1 MKTILGL
8 CLLSLAL
15 AMPAPVRAQVQKEA
29 LAQEYFRRG
38 EFDKALELYRELR
51 QAQPDSE
58 ILYRYYF
65 DCQLALGAYE
75 ELEKELRKLIRKE
88 PGKLA
93 YRVDLGQVYLRQGQ
107 QEQGQQQFED
117 AIRALGPDRVQIVQL
132 AQAFA
137 AIEQYSFAIGALE
150 AGSRL
155 LRNSGQHF
163 HYELAGMYQRMGDR
177 PRMIASLLDYL
188 EADYRYIGTVQAQL
202 QRELSRD
209 EDLEAL
215 TEQLYSR
222 IQKQPNDERWPEM
235 LTWHFIQVRDFQA
248 AFQQVRAL
256 DRRLSEHGQR
266 VYQFAQLVQA
276 EQAWD
281 AAIAAYDYLIAKGR
295 DNPYYF
301 SGRNG
306 AIDCRQQKLIS
317 GSDYTRSD
325 VEALTGEY
333 RRFLSEYTRRD
344 ARSADAIRN
353 LARLHA
359 VFLHQLDSAIVL
371 VEGVLNWSGLR
382 PAELAPAKLD
392 LGDYLLM
399 KGDVWESTLLYSQV
413 DKGMK
418 DEPLGEMA
426 RFLNA
431 RHAYLT
437 GDFDWAQAQLEVL
450 KASTSELVA
459 NDALQLSV
467 FISANLGLDTSD
479 RAMQLYARADMLRF
493 QRLFD
498 EAETVLDT
506 LEARFPGHLLG
517 DDVLWLRADMAD
529 TRHDVPRRLS
539 LLEKLVAEH
548 SASLL
553 ADDALFAL
561 GRLYEEEL
569 DQPDKAMEAYERILL
584 EHSDSIYVTEARKR
598 YRALRGDAVN

>member
-1 MKTILGL
+1 MKTLL
-8 CLLSLAL
+8 SVFFLSLAL
-15 AMPAPVRAQVQKEA
+15 AMPAPAWAQVQKEA

-38 EFDKALELYRELR
+38 EYDKALELYRELR
-51 QAQPDSE
+51 QDKPDSE

-107 QEQGQQQFED
+107 REQGEQHFDD

-137 AIEQYSFAIGALE
+137 AIEQYTYGISALE
-150 AGSRL
+150 AGGRL

-163 HYELAGMYQRMGDR
+163 HYELAGMYQRMGDQ

-188 EADYRYIGTVQAQL
+188 QADYRHMGTVQAQL
-202 QRELSRD
+202 QRELSSNAG
-209 EDLEAL
+209 LQAL
-215 TEQLYSR
+215 QEQLYTR
-222 IQKQPNDERWPEM
+222 IQKQPNDERWPEL
-235 LTWHFIQVRDFQA
+235 LTWHFIQMRDFEA

-256 DRRLSEHGQR
+256 DRRFSEPGQR
-266 VYQFAQLVQA
+266 VFQFAQLVQA

-281 AAIAAYDYLIAKGR
+281 AAITAYEYLITKGR
-295 DNPYYF
+295 ESPYYF
-301 SGRNG
+301 SARNG
-306 AIDCRQQKLIS
+306 AIDCRQQKLVS
-317 GSDYTRSD
+317 GASFSRRD
-325 VEALTGEY
+325 VEALAGEY

-344 ARSADAIRN
+344 ARSVDAIRN
-353 LARLHA
+353 LARLQA
-359 VFLHQLDSAIVL
+359 LYLHQLDTAVVL
-371 VEGVLNWSGLR
+371 VEGVLNWGGLR

-399 KGDVWESTLLYSQV
+399 KGDVWEATLLYSQV
-413 DKGMK
+413 DKVMK

-437 GDFDWAQAQLEVL
+437 GDFGWAQAQLEVL

-467 FISANLGLDTSD
+467 FISANLSLDTSD

-493 QRLFD
+493 QRRFD

-506 LEARFPGHLLG
+506 LEARFPGHLLS

-529 TRHDVPRRLS
+529 TRRDQARRLG
-539 LLEKLVAEH
+539 LLEQLVGEH
-548 SASLL
+548 PGSLL

-561 GRLYEEEL
+561 GRLYEDEL
-569 DQPDKAMEAYERILL
+569 GQPDKAMEAYERILL
-584 EHSDSIYVTEARKR
+584 EHSDSIFVAEARKR